1 MIQLNLNPPSQTA
14 KTAKPLPEQ
23 PPQPL
28 AMPKQHVEET
38 PTPPSATS
46 EAAEPPSQAPAS
58 PAPGPQAAEAKTAGQ
73 EAAVPGSLEEQVVT
87 VLKDIYDPEIPVNIY
102 ELGLIYGVDAPPD
115 GNVKIK
121 MTLTAPNCP
130 AAQSLP
136 AEVKD
141 KSEAVD
147 GVNSA
152 DVEVTFDPPWK
163 PELMSDAAKLALNI
177 L

>member
-1 MIQLNLNPPSQTA
+1 MIQLNLNKPDETARAAEPS
-14 KTAKPLPEQ
+14 PER

-28 AMPKQHVEET
+28 VMPTQHAELPTPSAATIET
-38 PTPPSATS
+38 PPPSAPQAAQPRVS
-46 EAAEPPSQAPAS
+46 GPEAAGPEAAEHK
-58 PAPGPQAAEAKTAGQ
+58 AAAL
-73 EAAVPGSLEEQVVT
+73 GSLEQQVT
-87 VLKDIYDPEIPVNIY
+87 EVLKDIYDPEIPVNIY

-147 GVNSA
+147 GVKSA

>member
-1 MIQLNLNPPSQTA
+1 MIQLNLNQPDETA
-14 KTAKPLPEQ
+14 GSSEPTPEG

-28 AMPKQHVEET
+28 VMPKQPVEP
-38 PTPPSATS
+38 PTPSAATS
-46 EAAEPPSQAPAS
+46 EAPPPPAT
-58 PAPGPQAAEAKTAGQ
+58 QAAEPRASGPG
-73 EAAVPGSLEEQVVT
+73 AAEHKAAAPERLEQQVT
-87 VLKDIYDPEIPVNIY
+87 EVLKDIYDPEIPVNIY